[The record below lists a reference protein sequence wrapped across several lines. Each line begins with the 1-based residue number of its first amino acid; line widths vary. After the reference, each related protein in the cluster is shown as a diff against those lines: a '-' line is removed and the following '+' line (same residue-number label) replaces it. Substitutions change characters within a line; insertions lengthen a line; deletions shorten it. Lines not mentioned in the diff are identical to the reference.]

1 MRQTIETDKDQLVIC
16 RTGENQDPSIHWYK
30 YKEEKL
36 IENSKKNIISHPICG
51 IEAFS
56 PMHLMIIIKKI
67 VCRRNSS
74 IK

>member
-30 YKEEKL
+30 YKEEKP
-36 IENSKKNIISHPICG
+36 IENSKKNNIEHIFIPSLRIAYKFLPICG

-56 PMHLMIIIKKI
+56 FMHLII
-67 VCRRNSS
+67 
-74 IK
+74 